1 MIYFKVMVK
10 QNVHEVIDTGEA
22 YAWFNMTNETGQYFH
37 CHAEYEIFYFIQGDI
52 ECRIEGR
59 PYTLTPESLMLIP
72 PNNMHGI
79 IIKSTKLY
87 KRVTFHF
94 LPNILDEAEQKL
106 FLGMFKKPCRYFP
119 DISGIKLN
127 EQIEGIKGCEKMEG
141 DLKKTAFKHRLI
153 SLLADVY
160 QLSTKAENPSNMRNE
175 RVNAILQ
182 YLNSNLTEDISLE
195 HLSQKFYISKNYLNL
210 LFNSETG
217 MTVHRYLQLKRLNI
231 ARQEIR
237 KGLSIEEAAY
247 KAGFRDYSNFYRAYK
262 SFFGTKPSAS
272 RQNENYSFSM
282 PLSIPESVSGE

>member
-1 MIYFKVMVK
+1 MVR
-10 QNVHEVIDTGEA
+10 QDIHEKIDTGEA

-37 CHAEYEIFYFIQGDI
+37 CHDEYEIFYFIQGDI
-52 ECRIEGR
+52 ECRIEGSS
-59 PYTLTPESLMLIP
+59 YSMAPESIMLIP

-79 IIKSTKLY
+79 VVRSAKLY

-94 LPNILDEAEQKL
+94 LPEILSEDEQNL
-106 FLGMFKKPCRYFP
+106 FLGMFTKPCRYIP
-119 DISGIKLN
+119 DLSTLKLN
-127 EQIEGIKGCEKMEG
+127 SQVEGLKECRKMEG
-141 DLKKTAFKHRLI
+141 ELQKITFKHRLI
-153 SLLADVY
+153 SLLADLY
-160 QLSTKAENPSNMRNE
+160 QLSIKTETHSNPRNE
-175 RVNAILQ
+175 RVNTILQ

-210 LFNSETG
+210 LFSSETG

-237 KGLSIEEAAY
+237 NGQSIEEAAF

-272 RQNENYSFSM
+272 KQNENNLFSM
-282 PLSIPESVSGE
+282 PLDRVDNFS